1 MKKILIVVL
10 IITIVLGCYG
20 YLSMDMY
27 TDEQHLA
34 SITEKY
40 NERIS
45 RYTYSDGGKV
55 DNFTV
60 YPLYNEKEELSM
72 FLIEMEPYGFEF
84 VMVKADDRFFDMLLS
99 CNGRS
104 MYRMSFKDYGFDGV
118 YDVWEKYNVNE
129 ENGERVPILN
139 ENGERVFYRNSPFY
153 VSGHITERKYL
164 IQTKKTYYI
173 FAIKKGGE
181 FINLI
186 SGKIVDIKNTKTKDL
201 YNKQATLQIDYL
213 DYPNFEL

>member
-1 MKKILIVVL
+1 MKKILIVIL
-10 IITIVLGCYG
+10 ITSIVLGCYG

-55 DNFTV
+55 DDFIV

-84 VMVKADDRFFDMLLS
+84 VMVKADNRFSDMLLS
-99 CNGRS
+99 CRGRS
-104 MYRMSFKDYGFDGV
+104 MYRVSFTDYGFDGG
-118 YDVWEKYNVNE
+118 YDVWEKYNANE
-129 ENGERVPILN
+129 ENGEIVPMLN
-139 ENGERVFYRNSPFY
+139 ENGERVFYRKSPFY
-153 VSGHITERKYL
+153 VTRNITERKYL
-164 IQTKKTYYI
+164 IQTKKTHYI
-173 FAIKKGGE
+173 FAIKKDGE

-186 SGKIVDIKNTKTKDL
+186 SGKIVNVKNSKVEDL
-201 YNKQATLQIDYL
+201 YDKQATLQITYL